1 MLHHP
6 GSCAATALLCPLLLF
21 PALAMGA
28 ADPPVEI
35 DAVDLGTW
43 ANHYFHTVADDSTDA
58 STGHWDS
65 TSRKPLRGG
74 RMIAANA
81 TSWDD
86 SRISGTLS
94 VTASCRGAQP
104 LRGQAM
110 SEIRFTVPDRER
122 SRPDASWGWG
132 GASPLERLYHGTPPT
147 CTASI
152 RCDVRRGTQTGN
164 VKYRL
169 DEPHAS
175 SSSPKVAGLLLMR
188 DGIVITECL
197 LQDSEAANMRSL
209 DIDLELPPGEYV
221 LLAHCG
227 ADLRGA
233 PGDRAMAEPSVD
245 FEIDFENSGPGNG
258 SYSLLHSEEDFLL
271 DAGKGRQFFAWPSIL
286 HDTWRSASEVHL
298 GTRADAGGVVSY
310 QPGGLTAFRYLRAAQ
325 GTHPSASPWTEASN
339 RMEVVFGLPS
349 RMDVG
354 IGGLWKMLMQQPDPS
369 LNHGRW
375 ELVVESLDDGGEVW
389 RQELT
394 IADVDPLTDFGE
406 YASWIN
412 LDSGGYRLTLVGDA
426 IARQVNSD
434 AELGFWLAVAFE
446 LP

>member
-1 MLHHP
+1 MSHHS
-6 GSCAATALLCPLLLF
+6 GSCAAAALLCPFILS
-21 PALAMGA
+21 PALALGA

-35 DAVDLGTW
+35 DAVDLATW
-43 ANHYFHTVADDSTDA
+43 TNHSFHVVADDSTDA
-58 STGHWDS
+58 SAGHWDS
-65 TSRKPLRGG
+65 TSRKPVRGG
-74 RMIAANA
+74 RMIAAND

-94 VTASCRGAQP
+94 VTASFRGTHP
-104 LRGQAM
+104 LRGQAVT
-110 SEIRFTVPDRER
+110 EIRFTVPDRER
-122 SRPDASWGWG
+122 SRPDAAWGWG

-164 VKYRL
+164 VEYRL
-169 DEPHAS
+169 DEPYAS

-188 DGIVITECL
+188 GGIVITECL
-197 LQDSEAANMRSL
+197 LQDSEAANLRSL

-233 PGDRAMAEPSVD
+233 FGDRAMANPSVD

-258 SYSLLHSEEDFLL
+258 SYSLLHSQEEFHL
-271 DAGKGRQFFAWPSIL
+271 DSGMGPRLFSWPSIP
-286 HDTWRSASEVHL
+286 HDTWRSASESHF

-325 GTHPSASPWTEASN
+325 GFPSGTPLSEAST
-339 RMEVVFGLPS
+339 RMEVVFGLPH

-354 IGGLWKMLMQQPDPS
+354 IGGLWKMLMQQPNPS
-369 LNHGRW
+369 LNDGRW
-375 ELVVESLDDGGEVW
+375 NLVVESLDDGSEVW

-406 YASWIN
+406 HASWIN

-426 IARQVNSD
+426 TARPAAGD
-434 AELGFWLAVAFE
+434 AELGFWLAVTFE
-446 LP
+446 VP